1 MEFIISEMNKPLTI
15 AHVFGALVG
24 IALAGLLLI
33 AIDYVIYTL
42 RISWLFNKLRCSLGI
57 HTRLKVWTGGY
68 VCTFCGF
75 NSETEELK

>member
-15 AHVFGALVG
+15 AHVLGFLVG
-24 IALAGLLLI
+24 IALGGLLLI
-33 AIDYVIYTL
+33 AIDYVIYAL
-42 RISWLFNKLRCSLGI
+42 RLPWLFKKLRCSLGI